1 MNFRPLP
8 EDILHDT
15 VMSTQKSKKK
25 KNKQTTTAKDINDIA
40 ELK

>member
-25 KNKQTTTAKDINDIA
+25 KKQTNDNS
-40 ELK
+40 

>member
-25 KNKQTTTAKDINDIA
+25 NKQTTTAKDINDIA